1 MMRSL
6 SKRGWIRVVSYI
18 AAAMLVLVGYCI
30 SIYQSNLAYRR
41 TITNSYLRA
50 FSQVVAS
57 VDRIDSTMQKE
68 LYVVT
73 PAMVSVLSAEIQ
85 AEAATAQEALGELPY
100 ANIELEQTAAFLAKV
115 GDYASALS
123 RSAAANGSLSQEEMD
138 NLEAMSSACSQ
149 LRERLNTLANQ
160 LNEGSADL
168 EDVKAV
174 EQRLSQ
180 MTEGGDVL
188 AGSAFENV
196 ETNFPELP
204 TMTYDGPFSDHLAS
218 SQPKML
224 EGLGEISA
232 EEALIA
238 AAACTGYRESIFSL
252 AGEVEGE
259 IPCYTCTASVD
270 GGELTVWVTKASGK
284 VMSITNSRSVGTAS
298 LSPDQGAMAA
308 YEFLSKNGF
317 ENMVE
322 TYRYNSDGRLTVN
335 FAYRE
340 NDVLCYPDLCSVTV
354 ALDTGSILSFE
365 CTSYLSNH
373 TQRTLEV
380 PAVSVDDAR
389 TKVSPK
395 LDVLREQL
403 ALIPTDGEYEVLCWE
418 FVCEAENGQHYI
430 VCINAA
436 TGAEQKILI
445 LLEDENGTLAL

>member
-270 GGELTVWVTKASGK
+270 GGELTVWVTKAGGK

-298 LSPDQGAMAA
+298 LTPDQGAMAA

-403 ALIPTDGEYEVLCWE
+403 TLIPTDGEYEVLCWE

>member
-180 MTEGGDVL
+180 ITEGGDVL

-252 AGEVEGE
+252 AGKVEGE

-270 GGELTVWVTKASGK
+270 GGELTVWVTKAGGK

-322 TYRYNSDGRLTVN
+322 TYRYNNDGRLTVN
-335 FAYRE
+335 FACRE

>member
-180 MTEGGDVL
+180 MTEGGGVL

-224 EGLGEISA
+224 EGLWEISA

-270 GGELTVWVTKASGK
+270 GGELTVWVTKAGGK

-308 YEFLSKNGF
+308 YEFLNKNGF

-322 TYRYNSDGRLTVN
+322 TYRYNNDGRLTVN

-389 TKVSPK
+389 AKVSPK

>member
-270 GGELTVWVTKASGK
+270 GGELTVWVTKAGGK

-308 YEFLSKNGF
+308 YEFLNKNGF

>member
-270 GGELTVWVTKASGK
+270 GGELTVWVTKAGGK

>member
-270 GGELTVWVTKASGK
+270 GGELTVWVTKAGGK
-284 VMSITNSRSVGTAS
+284 VMSITNSRSVGAAS
-298 LSPDQGAMAA
+298 LTPDQGAMAA
-308 YEFLSKNGF
+308 YEFLNKNGF

>member
-57 VDRIDSTMQKE
+57 IDRIDSTMQKE

-168 EDVKAV
+168 ENVKAV

-259 IPCYTCTASVD
+259 IPCYTCNASVD
-270 GGELTVWVTKASGK
+270 GGELTVWVTKAGGK

-389 TKVSPK
+389 AKVSPK

>member
-270 GGELTVWVTKASGK
+270 GGELTVWVTKAGGK

-380 PAVSVDDAR
+380 PAVPVDDAR
-389 TKVSPK
+389 AKVSPK

>member
-6 SKRGWIRVVSYI
+6 SKRGWIRVASYI

-168 EDVKAV
+168 ENVKAV

-180 MTEGGDVL
+180 ITEGGDVL

-270 GGELTVWVTKASGK
+270 GGELTVWVTKAGGK

-298 LSPDQGAMAA
+298 LSPDQSAMAA

>member
-1 MMRSL
+1 MRLL
-6 SKRGWIRVVSYI
+6 SKRGWIRVVSYG
-18 AAAMLVLVGYCI
+18 AAAFLILAGYCI
-30 SIYQSNLAYRR
+30 SLYQSTLAYQR
-41 TITNSYLRA
+41 TIANSYLRA

-68 LYVVT
+68 IYVVT

-85 AEAATAQEALGELPY
+85 AEAATAQEAISELPY
-100 ANIELEQTAAFLAKV
+100 AIIELEQTAAFLAKV

-123 RSAAANGSLSQEEMD
+123 RSAAANGALSEEEMG
-138 NLEAMSSACSQ
+138 NLEALSSACSQ
-149 LRERLNTLANQ
+149 LRERLNNLAGERTRGQ
-160 LNEGSADL
+160 MDL
-168 EDVKAV
+168 DDVNDV
-174 EQRLSQ
+174 EKRLSQ
-180 MTEGGDVL
+180 MTEGGDIL
-188 AGSAFENV
+188 AGSSYENV

-218 SQPKML
+218 SQPKAL

-238 AAACTGYRESIFSL
+238 AARCTGYRESIFSL
-252 AGEVEGE
+252 AGEVDGE
-259 IPCYTCTASVD
+259 IPCYTCTAPVD
-270 GGELTVWVTKASGK
+270 GGELTVWVTKAGGK
-284 VMSITNSRSVGTAS
+284 VMSITNSRAVTSTS

-308 YEFLSKNGF
+308 YEFLQRNGYA
-317 ENMVE
+317 NMVE
-322 TYRYNSDGRLTVN
+322 TYRYNNSGRLTVN

-340 NDVLCYPDLCSVTV
+340 DDVLCYPDLCSVTV
-354 ALDTGSILSFE
+354 ALDTGSIVAFE
-365 CTSYLSNH
+365 STSYLSNH
-373 TQRTLEV
+373 TQRTLEL

-389 TKVSPK
+389 AKVSPK

-403 ALIPTDGEYEVLCWE
+403 ALIPTDGEFEVLCWE

>member
-115 GDYASALS
+115 WDYASALS

-180 MTEGGDVL
+180 ITEGGDVL

-204 TMTYDGPFSDHLAS
+204 TRTYDGPFSDHLAS

-232 EEALIA
+232 EEALIS

-270 GGELTVWVTKASGK
+270 GGELTVWVTKAGGK

-322 TYRYNSDGRLTVN
+322 TYRYNNDGRLTVN

>member
-180 MTEGGDVL
+180 MTEGGDML

-270 GGELTVWVTKASGK
+270 GGELTVWVTKAGGK

-389 TKVSPK
+389 AKVSPK

>member
-168 EDVKAV
+168 ENVKAV

-259 IPCYTCTASVD
+259 ISCYTCTASVD
-270 GGELTVWVTKASGK
+270 GGELTVWVTKAGGK

-389 TKVSPK
+389 AKVSPK

>member
-57 VDRIDSTMQKE
+57 IDRIDSTMQKE

-270 GGELTVWVTKASGK
+270 GGELTVWVTKAGGK

-298 LSPDQGAMAA
+298 LTPDQGAMAA

-395 LDVLREQL
+395 LDVLRDQL

>member
-1 MMRSL
+1 
-6 SKRGWIRVVSYI
+6 
-18 AAAMLVLVGYCI
+18 
-30 SIYQSNLAYRR
+30 
-41 TITNSYLRA
+41 
-50 FSQVVAS
+50 
-57 VDRIDSTMQKE
+57 
-68 LYVVT
+68 
-73 PAMVSVLSAEIQ
+73 
-85 AEAATAQEALGELPY
+85 
-100 ANIELEQTAAFLAKV
+100 
-115 GDYASALS
+115 
-123 RSAAANGSLSQEEMD
+123 
-138 NLEAMSSACSQ
+138 
-149 LRERLNTLANQ
+149 
-160 LNEGSADL
+160 
-168 EDVKAV
+168 
-174 EQRLSQ
+174 
-180 MTEGGDVL
+180 
-188 AGSAFENV
+188 
-196 ETNFPELP
+196 
-204 TMTYDGPFSDHLAS
+204 
-218 SQPKML
+218 
-224 EGLGEISA
+224 
-232 EEALIA
+232 
-238 AAACTGYRESIFSL
+238 
-252 AGEVEGE
+252 
-259 IPCYTCTASVD
+259 
-270 GGELTVWVTKASGK
+270 
-284 VMSITNSRSVGTAS
+284 MSITNSRSVGTAS

-322 TYRYNSDGRLTVN
+322 TYRYNNDGRLTVN

-389 TKVSPK
+389 AKVSPK

>member
-6 SKRGWIRVVSYI
+6 SKRGWIRVASYI

-168 EDVKAV
+168 ENVKAV

-180 MTEGGDVL
+180 ITEGGDVL

-270 GGELTVWVTKASGK
+270 GGELTVWVTKAGGK

-298 LSPDQGAMAA
+298 LSPDQSAMAA

-322 TYRYNSDGRLTVN
+322 TYRYNNDGRLTVN

-389 TKVSPK
+389 AKVSPK

>member
-270 GGELTVWVTKASGK
+270 GGELTVWVTKAGGK

-389 TKVSPK
+389 AKVSPK
-395 LDVLREQL
+395 LDMLREQL

>member
-30 SIYQSNLAYRR
+30 SIYQSNLAYRH

-168 EDVKAV
+168 ENVKAV

-180 MTEGGDVL
+180 MTEGGGVL

-270 GGELTVWVTKASGK
+270 GGELTVWVTKAGGK

-298 LSPDQGAMAA
+298 LTPDQGAMAA
-308 YEFLSKNGF
+308 YEFLNKNGF

-322 TYRYNSDGRLTVN
+322 TYRYNNDGRLTVN

-389 TKVSPK
+389 AKVSPK

>member
-270 GGELTVWVTKASGK
+270 GGELTVWVTKAGGK

-308 YEFLSKNGF
+308 YEFLNKNGF

-322 TYRYNSDGRLTVN
+322 TYRYNNNGRLTVN

-389 TKVSPK
+389 AKVSPK

>member
-6 SKRGWIRVVSYI
+6 SKRGWIRVASYI

-168 EDVKAV
+168 RE
-174 EQRLSQ
+174 R
-180 MTEGGDVL
+180 EGG
-188 AGSAFENV
+188 
-196 ETNFPELP
+196 
-204 TMTYDGPFSDHLAS
+204 
-218 SQPKML
+218 
-224 EGLGEISA
+224 
-232 EEALIA
+232 
-238 AAACTGYRESIFSL
+238 
-252 AGEVEGE
+252 
-259 IPCYTCTASVD
+259 
-270 GGELTVWVTKASGK
+270 
-284 VMSITNSRSVGTAS
+284 GTAAV
-298 LSPDQGAMAA
+298 PDD
-308 YEFLSKNGF
+308 
-317 ENMVE
+317 
-322 TYRYNSDGRLTVN
+322 RRGRR
-335 FAYRE
+335 A
-340 NDVLCYPDLCSVTV
+340 
-354 ALDTGSILSFE
+354 GG
-365 CTSYLSNH
+365 
-373 TQRTLEV
+373 QR
-380 PAVSVDDAR
+380 
-389 TKVSPK
+389 
-395 LDVLREQL
+395 
-403 ALIPTDGEYEVLCWE
+403 I
-418 FVCEAENGQHYI
+418 
-430 VCINAA
+430 
-436 TGAEQKILI
+436 
-445 LLEDENGTLAL
+445 

>member
-168 EDVKAV
+168 ENVKAV

-270 GGELTVWVTKASGK
+270 GGELTVWVTKAGGK

-389 TKVSPK
+389 AKVSPK

>member
-180 MTEGGDVL
+180 ITEGGDVL

-270 GGELTVWVTKASGK
+270 GGELTVWVTKAGGK

-389 TKVSPK
+389 AKVSPK

-418 FVCEAENGQHYI
+418 FVCEAENSQHYI

>member
-73 PAMVSVLSAEIQ
+73 PAMVSMLSAEIQ

-259 IPCYTCTASVD
+259 IPCYTCNASVD
-270 GGELTVWVTKASGK
+270 GGELTVWVTKAGGK

-298 LSPDQGAMAA
+298 LTPDQGAMAA

-389 TKVSPK
+389 AKVSPK